1 MLAGRFVATA
11 NGVSKRANGS
21 EGGGEISVIARAGR
35 ACAGSNSALLCPPVY
50 ADACNGGSVSTE
62 QPARGAKSPRTGTA
76 AAYIPR
82 GPECAYANLKLISR
96 VVSSV
101 YDEAL
106 RPIDLRA
113 SQLALLW
120 AIVALEPVDLGHL
133 GRVTVTDQTT
143 LSRTVEKLRQA
154 KLVSVRTGSD
164 RRMRIVKLTA
174 AGYRRFEQAMPYWE
188 LAQQRAKDLLPLDQ
202 VRTLA
207 RRARRAAKSVVA
219 AAPT

>member
-1 MLAGRFVATA
+1 MLAGRFLATA

-21 EGGGEISVIARAGR
+21 EGGGEISVMTCGAQ

-143 LSRTVEKLRQA
+143 LSRTTRRSRHGGA
-154 KLVSVRTGSD
+154 KLAGVRTD
-164 RRMRIVKLTA
+164 WRMRIVGAHCGDTVRFN
-174 AGYRRFEQAMPYWE
+174 RRC
-188 LAQQRAKDLLPLDQ
+188 
-202 VRTLA
+202 
-207 RRARRAAKSVVA
+207 SC
-219 AAPT
+219 